1 MERIREISSLSHSL
15 EYCYSPILLS
25 ISLHYETG
33 KTKASSSSVT
43 LNNHK
48 CNSEFHHHL
57 LLLQRES
64 CLAATEVA
72 SHQMCD
78 TWVAIWTWAKN
89 KKPPSLVRHL
99 LGGIYSI
106 QINHCC
112 CIIHRHVMEQA
123 TMTCSVQS
131 LQSFTWERTKH
142 HSDRQLLPQ
151 FHCTFDTSTSS
162 SYLFFTSVTS
172 HPPSTAIYLYN
183 QMSFHF

>member
-25 ISLHYETG
+25 ISLHYETC

-57 LLLQRES
+57 LQRES
-64 CLAATEVA
+64 GMATEVA

-99 LGGIYSI
+99 LGENLFNPN
-106 QINHCC
+106 QP
-112 CIIHRHVMEQA
+112 
-123 TMTCSVQS
+123 
-131 LQSFTWERTKH
+131 
-142 HSDRQLLPQ
+142 LLL
-151 FHCTFDTSTSS
+151 HNSS
-162 SYLFFTSVTS
+162 SCNGTSHNDVQCTKFTVIHMGKNKPPQRQTAFTSISLHFRHIHLFLLLILHIS
-172 HPPSTAIYLYN
+172 HQPSTIHCYLPL
-183 QMSFHF
+183 